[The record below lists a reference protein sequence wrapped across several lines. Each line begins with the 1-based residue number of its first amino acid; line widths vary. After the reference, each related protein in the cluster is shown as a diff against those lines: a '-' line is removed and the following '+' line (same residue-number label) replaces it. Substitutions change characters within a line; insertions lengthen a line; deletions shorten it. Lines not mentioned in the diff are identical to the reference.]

1 MRRTRCRPCPLST
14 VRRLLPPILAFGDE
28 ARGRAQHIALGA
40 EDRERLVGA
49 RQQVAHA
56 LLGAVDAELGD
67 EGGLAERRVLS
78 GLLAERRR
86 VALDVEQVVGDLE
99 GFAERAAVIVER
111 LVFLLRGLAEDRA
124 GNAAKAQQRAGLHLL
139 QPRHV
144 DRLAVA
150 EPPLAGEVQHLAADH
165 SANSR
170 CARQRPRQP

>member
-1 MRRTRCRPCPLST
+1 MRRRLPC
-14 VRRLLPPILAFGDE
+14 LPSAPSVLAFGHE
-28 ARGRAQHIALGA
+28 PRRGAQYLALGT

-67 EGGLAERRVLS
+67 EGGLAERCVLP

-86 VALDVEQVVGDLE
+86 VAFDVEQVVGDLE

-111 LVFLLRGLAEDRA
+111 LVLLLRGLAQDRTR
-124 GNAAKAQQRAGLHLL
+124 NAAKAQQRAGLHLL

-144 DRLAVA
+144 DRLAIA
-150 EPPLAGEVQHLAADH
+150 EPPL
-165 SANSR
+165 
-170 CARQRPRQP
+170 